1 MFTQLPVES
10 LTARERSRG
19 LLTVM
24 VIWFLMHAGFFLI
37 IPLLS
42 VHYVDEMGWAAAF
55 IGVVLATRQF
65 TQQGL
70 TVFGGALADRFGS
83 KGLIMLGV
91 GIRAI
96 SFVLMGFATIPS
108 ILLLSGFLA
117 AIGGAL
123 FDAPQKATV
132 AALAPV
138 EKQAEFFAQAGML
151 QNIARTVGPLVGA
164 ALIRFDFRMVGLGA
178 AAFFLLAF
186 FITWLFLPAVEICP
200 TRTRTS
206 DGLRIAF
213 RDRAF
218 MIFVALLMGFW
229 FMWVQLSIA
238 IPLEAKALTGDNSS
252 VAIVFTVSAVL
263 AVLLQIPALR
273 LSQRFLQPMPTIVIG
288 VLLMAFGLA
297 AVALVGSM
305 FGLYGALFFFSL
317 GTVLVMPNVQT
328 VTAALADE
336 RARGTYFGVSSLSLA
351 IGGGVGHIVG
361 GWLVDTAAR
370 ISWMPLPWIV
380 FGLVGAASA
389 AGLAA
394 FVWWQNHR
402 IPVIS
407 HPVAAGGD

>member
-19 LLTVM
+19 LFTVM

-42 VHYVDEMGWAAAF
+42 VHYVDELGWAAAF

-91 GIRAI
+91 FIRTL
-96 SFVLMGFATIPS
+96 SFVLMGFATVPS
-108 ILLLSGFLA
+108 ILLLSGFLT

-132 AALAPV
+132 AALAPI
-138 EKQAEFFAQAGML
+138 EKQADFFAQAGIL
-151 QNIARTVGPLVGA
+151 QNIARTVGPLIGA
-164 ALIRFDFRMVGLGA
+164 ALIRFDFRVVGLGA
-178 AAFFLLAF
+178 AAFFFLAF
-186 FITWLFLPAVEICP
+186 LVTWLFLPAVEICP
-200 TRTRTS
+200 TRTRTI

-218 MIFVALLMGFW
+218 VIFIALLMGFW

-238 IPLEAKALTGDNSS
+238 LPLEAKALTGENSS
-252 VAIVFTVSAVL
+252 VAVMFTVSAIL

-273 LSQRFLQPMPTIVIG
+273 ISQRFLQPLPTIVIG
-288 VLLMAFGLA
+288 ILLMAFGLA
-297 AVALVGSM
+297 TIALVGNLL
-305 FGLYGALFFFSL
+305 GLYGSLFFFSL

-328 VTAALADE
+328 VTAAMSDE
-336 RARGTYFGVSSLSLA
+336 RARGSYFGVSSLSLA
-351 IGGGVGHIVG
+351 FGGGIGHIVG
-361 GWLVDTAAR
+361 GWLVDTAAQ
-370 ISWMPLPWIV
+370 INWAPLPWIV
-380 FGLVGAASA
+380 FGLVGVASA

-394 FVWWQNHR
+394 FTWWQNHR
-402 IPVIS
+402 LSVVP

>member
-42 VHYVDEMGWAAAF
+42 VHYVDELGWAAAF

-91 GIRAI
+91 GIRTI
-96 SFVLMGFATIPS
+96 SFVLMGFATVPS

-186 FITWLFLPAVEICP
+186 LITWLFLPAVEICP
-200 TRTRTS
+200 TRTRTIE
-206 DGLRIAF
+206 GLRIAF

-218 MIFVALLMGFW
+218 IIFIALLMGFW
-229 FMWVQLSIA
+229 FLWVQLSIA

-288 VLLMAFGLA
+288 VLFMAFGLA

-305 FGLYGALFFFSL
+305 LGLYGALFFFSL

-336 RARGTYFGVSSLSLA
+336 RARGSYFGVSSLSLA
-351 IGGGVGHIVG
+351 FGGGIGHIVG
-361 GWLVDTAAR
+361 GWLVDTAAQ
-370 ISWMPLPWIV
+370 INWAPLPWIV

-394 FVWWQNHR
+394 FIWWQNHHL
-402 IPVIS
+402 PVITR
-407 HPVAAGGD
+407 PVAAGGD

>member
-19 LLTVM
+19 LFTVM

-42 VHYVDEMGWAAAF
+42 VHYVDELGWAAAF

-91 GIRAI
+91 FIRTL
-96 SFVLMGFATIPS
+96 SFVLMGFATVPS
-108 ILLLSGFLA
+108 ILLLSGFLT

-132 AALAPV
+132 AALAPI
-138 EKQAEFFAQAGML
+138 EKQADFFAQAGIL
-151 QNIARTVGPLVGA
+151 QNIARTVGPLIGA
-164 ALIRFDFRMVGLGA
+164 ALIRFDFRVVGLGA
-178 AAFFLLAF
+178 AAFFFLAF
-186 FITWLFLPAVEICP
+186 LVTWLFLPAVEICP
-200 TRTRTS
+200 TRTRTI

-218 MIFVALLMGFW
+218 VIFISLLMGFW

-238 IPLEAKALTGDNSS
+238 LPLEAKALTGENSS
-252 VAIVFTVSAVL
+252 VAVMFTVSAIL

-273 LSQRFLQPMPTIVIG
+273 ISQRFLQPLPTIVIG
-288 VLLMAFGLA
+288 ILLMAFGLA
-297 AVALVGSM
+297 TIALVGNLL
-305 FGLYGALFFFSL
+305 GLYGSLFFFSL

-328 VTAALADE
+328 VTAAMSDE
-336 RARGTYFGVSSLSLA
+336 RARGSYFGVSSLSLA
-351 IGGGVGHIVG
+351 FGGGIGHIVG
-361 GWLVDTAAR
+361 GWLVDTAAQ
-370 ISWMPLPWIV
+370 INWAPLPWIV
-380 FGLVGAASA
+380 FGLVGVASA

-394 FVWWQNHR
+394 FTWWQNHR
-402 IPVIS
+402 LSVVP